1 MDGNNFGYG
10 QFIPNT
16 GVVQNG
22 QQNVGGGVE
31 VQGQPNGQMAQ
42 PFGQSVP
49 STQQNNG
56 GIAQT
61 GGTAQQFFTQGQL
74 NAIVSGRLNDE
85 KGKYKNL
92 EGQYTQLQGQYTQ
105 LQAQNAQL
113 MQEIEGYK
121 QRETLASYN
130 INPNLYDF
138 TSFEVDRRVKAGMSK
153 EDAFKEVTATYPF
166 VVNVQNVSG
175 QAPQVNPQLP
185 NGNMGGSQG
194 SANPVN
200 NPSQNQQVN
209 PNGMANVGGN
219 TQFGNTQPNV
229 QNNQPVGFT
238 NNQNTQNFQGGT
250 VQNTQV
256 QQQGAMFTGGT
267 GVTGQS
273 GGITNQSFDVK
284 SFLESRTKRK

>member
-10 QFIPNT
+10 QFIPNS

-49 STQQNNG
+49 ATQQNNG

-61 GGTAQQFFTQGQL
+61 GGTAQQFFTQSQL

-138 TSFEVDRRVKAGMSK
+138 TSFEVDKRIKAGMSK

-200 NPSQNQQVN
+200 NPAQTWQTAPNTGTNGVAQQNQPASQVGQQSGVVNQQIYGNNQGGFVQN
-209 PNGMANVGGN
+209 PN
-219 TQFGNTQPNV
+219 
-229 QNNQPVGFT
+229 
-238 NNQNTQNFQGGT
+238 
-250 VQNTQV
+250 V
-256 QQQGAMFTGGT
+256 QQQGSVFVGGT

-273 GGITNQSFDVK
+273 GGITNEAFDVK
-284 SFLESRTKRK
+284 AFIEGKTKRK

>member
-10 QFIPNT
+10 QFIPNA

-42 PFGQSVP
+42 PFGQSAP
-49 STQQNNG
+49 ATQQNNG
-56 GIAQT
+56 GITQT
-61 GGTAQQFFTQGQL
+61 GGTAQRFFTQGQL
-74 NAIVSGRLNDE
+74 DAIVSGRVNDLNGRC
-85 KGKYKNL
+85 KTL
-92 EGQYTQLQGQYTQ
+92 EGQNAQ

-175 QAPQVNPQLP
+175 QASQVNPQLP

-250 VQNTQV
+250 VQNQQV

-273 GGITNQSFDVK
+273 GGITNETFDVK
-284 SFLESRTKRK
+284 AFLEGRTKRK